1 MTRNQKQYLSGLA
14 DSKFKVILH
23 GHVPVCDGH
32 PFPAVQSVGIT
43 SGPGAIGGLSAPF
56 RADKAAS
63 QNGFS
68 EQIDQVVGVQQQ
80 FLKVRSALFRPDLDA
95 TGAAV
100 PQQLQDLSRRVQRT
114 LGNSPVGAGRVRQ
127 CPRILTY
134 DLITYH
140 YGKSIRNFFKS
151 VFQHS

>member
-1 MTRNQKQYLSGLA
+1 MTRNQEQYLSGLA

-43 SGPGAIGGLSAPF
+43 SGPGAIGGLPAPF

-63 QNGFS
+63 QDGFS
-68 EQIDQVVGVQQQ
+68 EQIDQVIGVQQQ

-95 TGAAV
+95 TGAQTCSSFNTSAAGYNGPWGIPLSEPDGSGNV
-100 PQQLQDLSRRVQRT
+100 PV
-114 LGNSPVGAGRVRQ
+114 
-127 CPRILTY
+127 Y
-134 DLITYH
+134 
-140 YGKSIRNFFKS
+140 
-151 VFQHS
+151 